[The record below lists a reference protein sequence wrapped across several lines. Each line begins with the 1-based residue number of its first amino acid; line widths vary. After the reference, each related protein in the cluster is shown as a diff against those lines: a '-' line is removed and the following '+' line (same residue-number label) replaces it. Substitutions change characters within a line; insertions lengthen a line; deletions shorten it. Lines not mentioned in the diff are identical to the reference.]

1 MEGNVMNIDFT
12 FTLIIGFICIII
24 GFAIGRL
31 LGSLRETKQADS
43 DHPEWD
49 EVILV
54 WRHPRKDNLI
64 VKLGGDTF
72 ERGTDL
78 DTKSRKRIHQV
89 LMQLHQWLDPEFA
102 KPPGKE
108 EKPDQPD
115 LQMEPP
121 AQVQVE
127 IPSPVEKKT
136 VPQVFN
142 PRNALTNAML
152 FDIPDSAFKAD
163 SIVEQIDN
171 ILQLILKETKMEDNA
186 IRLMD
191 MPNKGMVVMIGLD
204 LYEEIDD
211 IPDLQFKNLIRQAV
225 WLWENRKDRP
235 ED

>member
-1 MEGNVMNIDFT
+1 MDLDFT
-12 FTLIIGFICIII
+12 FTLVIAFICIII
-24 GFAIGRL
+24 GFVIGRL
-31 LGSLRETKQADS
+31 LSSLREPKHTDS

-49 EVILV
+49 EVMQI

-64 VKLGGDTF
+64 VTLGDDHF

-78 DTKSRKRIHQV
+78 DSKSRKQIHQV
-89 LMQLHQWLDPEFA
+89 LMQLHNWLDPESL
-102 KPPGKE
+102 KPPAKE
-108 EKPDQPD
+108 EKT
-115 LQMEPP
+115 EPADGKIETP
-121 AQVQVE
+121 AQAKLE
-127 IPSPVEKKT
+127 IPPLVEKKP

-142 PRNALTNAML
+142 PRTALTNAML

-186 IRLMD
+186 IRLMEKPD
-191 MPNKGMVVMIGLD
+191 KGMVVMIGLNQ
-204 LYEEIDD
+204 YEEIDD